1 MQANKQ
7 CNMRCVTV
15 LHFHNRSLSIHN
27 PFTNRSMITQAQH
40 LLAGS
45 ELGVSVGAFVPGSIL
60 LVATVPGIRGL
71 ILKKIV
77 FVGGRGGK
85 VCLLLAGSGLGVS
98 VGAFVPRLIFLA
110 ATVPGI

>member
-77 FVGGRGGK
+77 FVGGAGVEK
-85 VCLLLAGSGLGVS
+85 YVCFWLAQGWEFQWVHLYQGRFFG
-98 VGAFVPRLIFLA
+98 
-110 ATVPGI
+110 

>member
-77 FVGGRGGK
+77 FVGGQGWKSMFAFGWPR
-85 VCLLLAGSGLGVS
+85 VGSFSGCICTRIDF
-98 VGAFVPRLIFLA
+98 VGCNCA
-110 ATVPGI
+110 